1 MLCNK
6 YVTTALLTLW
16 VTISFCSM
24 AYAEDVILDIGNG
37 SGEPGSQNSPVPLS
51 LDNASDTV
59 AGVHLY
65 ICDEGNYLSVT
76 SCMSTG
82 RASGFFCTFN
92 ECKTDAKNAECRR
105 YPGCA
110 NIMIYSTGETIA
122 AGKGPIALINYA
134 VSENAPSGCIALS
147 PRSAKAGRPKIQ
159 GVLNQRELSVM
170 PERGEFCVSGGS
182 SDDEDTSDRDANTS
196 NPENSRAESPTEQT
210 DSNNSTAS
218 AGGSAAPAA
227 SAQSGFRTPMG
238 GSSGTIQETS
248 SDSDADTFGSPE
260 TSSRNRTTG
269 GRGSSASREADPRST
284 GTSGS
289 NSASG
294 SGESRLIISPSLSVI
309 NSKGML
315 ALDAQTIAD
324 GQEVRGKYKW
334 AILPPSTIGSTID
347 ENGVFTAG
355 VNTSSTPVQET
366 IRVTDA
372 SHKSIS
378 GTATITI
385 EGLQE
390 SAEGCSLLVTPSSA
404 EIAPGNVITF
414 TAAKLGKT
422 CGEGSYHWKV
432 NSKIG
437 STITGE
443 GVYTAG
449 INRGNAAV
457 LDIIL
462 LKDSIEDLSIDALV
476 KVAPGDTFAPAAG
489 SPPITADSGSDKTGS
504 PLLPGTLIAA
514 AAFFAVVGVLL
525 MRKKK

>member
-1 MLCNK
+1 ML
-6 YVTTALLTLW
+6 
-16 VTISFCSM
+16 
-24 AYAEDVILDIGNG
+24 
-37 SGEPGSQNSPVPLS
+37 
-51 LDNASDTV
+51 
-59 AGVHLY
+59 
-65 ICDEGNYLSVT
+65 
-76 SCMSTG
+76 
-82 RASGFFCTFN
+82 
-92 ECKTDAKNAECRR
+92 
-105 YPGCA
+105 
-110 NIMIYSTGETIA
+110 YSTGETIA
-122 AGKGPIALINYA
+122 AGKGPIAMINYA
-134 VSENAPSGCIALS
+134 VSENAPSGCISLN

-170 PERGEFCVSGGS
+170 PERGEFCVSGGD
-182 SDDEDTSDRDANTS
+182 SDDTTTTPRDDNET
-196 NPENSRAESPTEQT
+196 NPETPSDESPTET
-210 DSNNSTAS
+210 NDSAAS
-218 AGGSAAPAA
+218 AGDSATPAA
-227 SAQSGFRTPMG
+227 SAQSGLRTPMG

-248 SDSDADTFGSPE
+248 SDSDADAFGSPE

-269 GRGSSASREADPRST
+269 GRGGSASRDADPRST
-284 GTSGS
+284 GTSGT

-294 SGESRLIISPSLSVI
+294 SGESRLIISPALSVI

-385 EGLQE
+385 EGAKE
-390 SAEGCSLLVTPSSA
+390 SPEGCSLLVTPSSA

-422 CGEGSYHWKV
+422 CGEGSYQWKV
-432 NSKIG
+432 SSKID
-437 STITGE
+437 SSITDK

-449 INRGNAAV
+449 VNRGTEAA
-457 LDIIL
+457 LDIIMV
-462 LKDSIEDLSIDALV
+462 KDRIEDLRIDALV
-476 KVAPGDTFAPAAG
+476 TVAPADSLAPAAG
-489 SPPITADSGSDKTGS
+489 STPITPDGGSGKTGS

-514 AAFFAVVGVLL
+514 AAFVAVVGVLL